1 LVEFIEND
9 ISPKHYKLSVKKL
22 TDDVISTEELEKIVN
37 NNIVSLVCDCKID
50 QEKLLSYKDKINHIN
65 PQLIRV
71 DYEQVDSELPLKE
84 ETQVNSG
91 SLLTDI
97 ETYIEAMDI
106 DCKKEVAEY
115 IKEVYN
121 SLI

>member
-1 LVEFIEND
+1 MVEFIEND